1 LRESA
6 LDPVALLVAAAVLV
20 AIALAAW
27 LALFRSR

>member
-6 LDPVALLVAAAVLV
+6 PDPVALLVAAAVLV